1 MNRLS
6 GFVPFLQISKNEH
19 KSEIE
24 KSPKD
29 ARTRVYYRHVM
40 AREQALSAL
49 TKVLREAGH
58 SLQIE
63 DPKINLIRKYEPKAF
78 GLDVPEP
85 LLVETYIKRADITP
99 VIGWETGR
107 PSVPQFMD
115 MNLHAIRDNSRP
127 RVVLYQFDLSDCMNP
142 SGLLVAYAEA
152 EVKPVC
158 SDFDTFTVGSKGMV
172 YETTPPEQVEI
183 VQRTLA
189 ATSDLLANPTSKGWT
204 GRWLDK
210 LKDWHDEGFHVSL
223 PTYGFGDPI
232 SYNLIGDVVYTTRA
246 CGAVRHGAECFNFY
260 FPQELDD
267 EFLIIWQGFT
277 DPPWQLVKP
286 DRLRQFL
293 IERAKEGYC
302 FPMNPVWPIRDP
314 GWYEVYQAL
323 KQSPDG
329 AANLKYWFPP
339 ESGLM
344 EKIESMHSQ
353 YPNGFVQKPE
363 EKAAGG
369 EPADGGKEDGR
380 SGGPRSMSMMLNL
393 VNGFGTSVK
402 PKGSTTP
409 KATAPP
415 SIPETVAE
423 PAAAP
428 Q

>member
-1 MNRLS
+1 
-6 GFVPFLQISKNEH
+6 
-19 KSEIE
+19 
-24 KSPKD
+24 
-29 ARTRVYYRHVM
+29 
-40 AREQALSAL
+40 
-49 TKVLREAGH
+49 
-58 SLQIE
+58 
-63 DPKINLIRKYEPKAF
+63 
-78 GLDVPEP
+78 
-85 LLVETYIKRADITP
+85 
-99 VIGWETGR
+99 
-107 PSVPQFMD
+107 
-115 MNLHAIRDNSRP
+115 
-127 RVVLYQFDLSDCMNP
+127 
-142 SGLLVAYAEA
+142 
-152 EVKPVC
+152 
-158 SDFDTFTVGSKGMV
+158 MV
-172 YETTPPEQVEI
+172 YEPTPPEQVEI

-232 SYNLIGDVVYTTRA
+232 SYNLIGDVVYTTRS

-260 FPQELDD
+260 FPQARAACKQDRTLGCSWGCYRVCLRSGWGRCLRLVAPVPPSAHGAHAPSPRPLAVPTATAAAFHRPHPHHPFTTFTALLPNPLSPPTRSPPQPCGHRTQELDD

-286 DRLRQFL
+286 DGLRQFL

-369 EPADGGKEDGR
+369 EPANGGKEDGR